1 MTIDASEGGG
11 LLDDGGPRTASTC
24 FTSSMPLKL
33 PRPFILSSFDGG
45 DEDRRRAEG
54 ESGARGDR
62 GDGGRFVGARK
73 DILED
78 QMKCQVSEQVR
89 IRVTIL
95 VEARKS
101 LRMVVGWAKVRDE
114 RKREF
119 SEKMWIY

>member
-1 MTIDASEGGG
+1 M
-11 LLDDGGPRTASTC
+11 
-24 FTSSMPLKL
+24 
-33 PRPFILSSFDGG
+33 
-45 DEDRRRAEG
+45 
-54 ESGARGDR
+54 
-62 GDGGRFVGARK
+62 GARK